1 MIYDAAK
8 LKRAAWTWWSY
19 RRWGQSPQPAQ
30 GRANLAV
37 TIWIWLEPVSILPYS
52 RYFEIFQDI
61 SSTID
66 PKLNRMLIP
75 PVIWVP
81 QWIPLPGYRKTHSDA
96 AILLQGRVEPHET
109 TTFCNSFTIHLR
121 LERKYVEFI
130 KSWEKHGKIMG
141 NPLKILSLHCLMIL
155 QEGIDQDRMHL
166 CSYSIIFLSGKGWSP
181 DKRKR
186 QQSHND
192 ISQFNLQSKID
203 CFILCVSKVTLE
215 VTSIPASSSIW

>member
-81 QWIPLPGYRKTHSDA
+81 QWIPLPGYRKNPQRCCDPSARPSWTTRNDH
-96 AILLQGRVEPHET
+96 LLQQFHHPP
-109 TTFCNSFTIHLR
+109 
-121 LERKYVEFI
+121 ERKYVEFI
-130 KSWEKHGKIMG
+130 KSLEKHGKIMG

-166 CSYSIIFLSGKGWSP
+166 CSYSIIFLSGKGCWSP